1 MQAEVVYWT
10 LGFCKTA
17 NSGLG
22 HYREFRERRVIGVCG
37 RGVRSVNCIHLLMIV
52 KPRSRRPHHAAR
64 QRGAKRRCEK
74 MTETRSM
81 S

>member
-52 KPRSRRPHHAAR
+52 KPRSRRAR
-64 QRGAKRRCEK
+64 TTPQDNAVPSVDAR
-74 MTETRSM
+74 
-81 S
+81 